1 MFQPFDPL
9 NAEEASANLS
19 NFLSPIRRQATA
31 SPGGAVH
38 YDTMSLE
45 KMAKVHRTAAGT
57 FVRLYPFLSIYI
69 QYFCVKLLGSLFSAI
84 YDASCTWRG
93 QLPPRSHNNK
103 TLSCKVFLGGVPWD
117 ITESNLIQAFR
128 PYGNIRIEWP
138 GKDSSSIPKGY
149 LYIIFEHEKQVRSL
163 LSACTQDFGNGGGS
177 WYFKVSSLK
186 VLEFLH
192 FF

>member
-57 FVRLYPFLSIYI
+57 FFRPSP
-69 QYFCVKLLGSLFSAI
+69 FCVNLFPI
-84 YDASCTWRG
+84 
-93 QLPPRSHNNK
+93 
-103 TLSCKVFLGGVPWD
+103 FLRQTMD
-117 ITESNLIQAFR
+117 FFS
-128 PYGNIRIEWP
+128 
-138 GKDSSSIPKGY
+138 Y
-149 LYIIFEHEKQVRSL
+149 LAVCCE
-163 LSACTQDFGNGGGS
+163 
-177 WYFKVSSLK
+177 SLK
-186 VLEFLH
+186 
-192 FF
+192 

>member
-57 FVRLYPFLSIYI
+57 FVRHYPFFSIYFL
-69 QYFCVKLLGSLFSAI
+69 YFCVKL
-84 YDASCTWRG
+84 
-93 QLPPRSHNNK
+93 
-103 TLSCKVFLGGVPWD
+103 
-117 ITESNLIQAFR
+117 
-128 PYGNIRIEWP
+128 
-138 GKDSSSIPKGY
+138 
-149 LYIIFEHEKQVRSL
+149 FECL
-163 LSACTQDFGNGGGS
+163 
-177 WYFKVSSLK
+177 
-186 VLEFLH
+186 FLH
-192 FF
+192 VTECCESLTYVTIILMEIYLFFSHL